1 MNPGRDM
8 QRFGLVYAR
17 RFAACVGARGNGTNA
32 SGGEPVADS
41 KNVEESRDVR
51 RSCSLR
57 VRGA

>member
-1 MNPGRDM
+1 MSPAGDM

-17 RFAACVGARGNGTNA
+17 RFAACVGALGNGTNA
-32 SGGEPVADS
+32 SGGEPVAGS
-41 KNVEESRDVR
+41 KNVHGSREVR